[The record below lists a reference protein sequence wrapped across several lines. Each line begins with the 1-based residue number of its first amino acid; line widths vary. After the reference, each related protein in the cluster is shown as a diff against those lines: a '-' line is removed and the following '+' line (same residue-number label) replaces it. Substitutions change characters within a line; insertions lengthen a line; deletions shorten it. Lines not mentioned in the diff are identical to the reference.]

1 MSRISYQQLL
11 GKLVSSLV
19 LTLASMSISS
29 LVKPTRE
36 LPVSNRLKFVL
47 TLDSDIF
54 QNQLNELLGE
64 GDPFSAQLS
73 WLLPRR

>member
-1 MSRISYQQLL
+1 MSSMSYQQLL

-29 LVKPTRE
+29 LVKPNRE

-47 TLDSDIF
+47 TLESDIF